1 MWTRLGALIVKELLA
16 AFRDPRARLALIGP
30 PIIQLFLFAY
40 AATLE
45 VSNVPIGVLN
55 QDWGIT
61 SEQLISRFE
70 RASAFSEIR
79 RYASLGEVKPA
90 IDRQEVMIVVHIGQ
104 DFSRKLAAGEPATV
118 QLLLD
123 GRKSNSAQIVNG
135 YVGTIVRQFSED
147 FREGKAAASEIVDR
161 SWYNPNREYRTAMV
175 PTLIGIL
182 SMTMV
187 LMIVGMSVARER
199 ELGTFEQLLVSPLQ
213 PLEIVIG
220 KAVPGLIVGLAQGV
234 VIALIVIFVFGIPM
248 AGSPLALFSGPRRL
262 PPGGDRRGTLHL
274 LTGRQPAAGDDGD
287 HGVHDALHA
296 AVGLR
301 LAGPEYAHMAA
312 AGGHDQPAHP
322 LHGHHARRVP
332 ARHAVLAG
340 RPAHLAHGADRGR
353 DDLRRGM
360 AVPAPGAVGV
370 PRVQLSHEING
381 EFRGRSAGGRDRC
394 GRRGETVARAGFSG
408 AAGPDRG
415 GGSAGLARAGN
426 RRSRWLAVALCVR
439 RLAEGQLGL
448 DALVSR
454 NRC

>member
-16 AFRDPRARLALIGP
+16 AFRDPRARLALVMP
-30 PIIQLFLFAY
+30 PLIQLLLFAY

-55 QDWGIT
+55 QDWGLA
-61 SEQLISRFE
+61 SEQLVSRFE

-79 RYASLGEVKPA
+79 RYASLAEVKAA

-135 YVGTIVRQFSED
+135 YVGTIMRQFSAD
-147 FREGKAAASEIVDR
+147 YAQGKAAVSEIVNR
-161 SWYNPNREYRTAMV
+161 SWYNPNRDYRTAMV

-234 VIALIVIFVFGIPM
+234 VIALIVIYGFGIPM
-248 AGSPLALFSGPRRL
+248 AGSPLALFAGLLVFLLAVIGVALFISSLVANQQQAMMGIMVFMMPAMLLSGFASPVQNMPWWL
-262 PPGGDRRGTLHL
+262 QPVAMINPLTHFMVIMRGVFLRDMPL
-274 LTGRQPAAGDDGD
+274 WLVAQRIWPM
-287 HGVHDALHA
+287 VLIA
-296 AVGLR
+296 AVTLS
-301 LAGPEYAHMAA
+301 AA
-312 AGGHDQPAHP
+312 AW
-322 LHGHHARRVP
+322 LFRRRV
-332 ARHAVLAG
+332 
-340 RPAHLAHGADRGR
+340 
-353 DDLRRGM
+353 
-360 AVPAPGAVGV
+360 
-370 PRVQLSHEING
+370 Q
-381 EFRGRSAGGRDRC
+381 
-394 GRRGETVARAGFSG
+394 
-408 AAGPDRG
+408 
-415 GGSAGLARAGN
+415 
-426 RRSRWLAVALCVR
+426 
-439 RLAEGQLGL
+439 
-448 DALVSR
+448 
-454 NRC
+454 

>member
-16 AFRDPRARLALIGP
+16 AFRDPRARMALVGP

-55 QDWGIT
+55 QDWGLA

-79 RYASLGEVKPA
+79 RYASPAEVKAA

-104 DFSRKLAAGEPATV
+104 DFSRNLAAGQPATV

-123 GRKSNSAQIVNG
+123 GRKSNSAQLVNS

-147 FREGKAAASEIVDR
+147 FRQGRTEPSAIVDR

-220 KAVPGLIVGLAQGV
+220 KAVPGLIVGLGQGA
-234 VIALIVIFVFGIPM
+234 VITLIVILVFGIPL
-248 AGSPLALFSGPRRL
+248 AGSPLALFAGLLVFLLAVIGVALFISSLVANQQQAMMGIMVFMMPAMLLSGFASPVQNMPWWL
-262 PPGGDRRGTLHL
+262 QPVAMINPLTHFMVIMRGVFLRDMPFWLVAQRIWPMALIAVVTLS
-274 LTGRQPAAGDDGD
+274 
-287 HGVHDALHA
+287 
-296 AVGLR
+296 
-301 LAGPEYAHMAA
+301 AA
-312 AGGHDQPAHP
+312 AW
-322 LHGHHARRVP
+322 LFRRRV
-332 ARHAVLAG
+332 
-340 RPAHLAHGADRGR
+340 
-353 DDLRRGM
+353 
-360 AVPAPGAVGV
+360 
-370 PRVQLSHEING
+370 Q
-381 EFRGRSAGGRDRC
+381 
-394 GRRGETVARAGFSG
+394 
-408 AAGPDRG
+408 
-415 GGSAGLARAGN
+415 
-426 RRSRWLAVALCVR
+426 
-439 RLAEGQLGL
+439 
-448 DALVSR
+448 
-454 NRC
+454 